1 MEAVNVVSIDSTFG
15 HQVSCVS
22 PHIEPLFL
30 HCRWK
35 THIQTNGRSISIV
48 EDMETLQRLSS
59 FSSPTRSTNLRGA
72 LCLSLSPGRGRTHY
86 PSSAESASSSSFSF
100 SFSFASAS
108 ASSAAPAAADLPKSR
123 VARLMGIGK
132 MMVELCS
139 AAMLFSVCR

>member
-100 SFSFASAS
+100 SFSFAST
-108 ASSAAPAAADLPKSR
+108 SSAAPVAADLPKSR
-123 VARLMGIGK
+123 VARLMGMGN

-139 AAMLFSVCR
+139 AAMLFSVWR